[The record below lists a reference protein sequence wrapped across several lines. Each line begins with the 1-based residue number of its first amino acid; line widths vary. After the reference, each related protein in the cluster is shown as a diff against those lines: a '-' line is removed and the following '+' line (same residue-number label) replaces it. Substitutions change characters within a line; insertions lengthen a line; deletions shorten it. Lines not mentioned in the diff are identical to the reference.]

1 MSYPTKYTRQ
11 YDYVSYQNAN
21 PNRPLP
27 AGQLHADFSQIA
39 LSTNEIVEF
48 LKTSIR
54 ADGALANK
62 SVSRD
67 QLTND
72 VLNGVGDT
80 TALNET
86 MAEAQDYAIAAA
98 NSAVDS
104 STFASASATSAT
116 AAAGSAT
123 AAAGSA
129 TAAANSATSSSTYAS
144 NSASSASA
152 AAASASVVAGNLYA
166 FDSSTTMAA
175 PSAGGVRFNNATVAL
190 VTALAFSAQSG
201 DVGNP
206 NISAF
211 LATWGA
217 SNNGTS
223 RGTITIRKIG
233 SPATFATFTVTAA
246 VTNNT
251 TWLQLSVAYVAG
263 NGTFSAA
270 DALSVQFTRTGEAGT
285 GLLPV
290 NNLSDVSS
298 VPTAVRNLAPTD
310 LNLSGTPGGSSP
322 RIKSYTDSSRVVFGK
337 EYLSAW
343 YNAWRTGGGLSRP
356 IIMRGDSTMVGNSL
370 SQPTYTSPDILFA
383 SIAIGKGVRIST
395 PTNLGV
401 GGTTTADWLNT
412 HLPSDLATYTG
423 TNIPRLYI
431 LNYGMNDP
439 YVGPISQSQTITNL
453 RAGFA
458 LLRGTWDAN
467 KTSVVYMMP
476 NTAYD
481 DTNSRNE
488 TWRETIV
495 AQIKQAC
502 RDYGVMFFDT
512 YAALREARYG
522 LITGWLNATD
532 KVHPADDFNLA
543 IWGEFVDA
551 LIPSGVID
559 AATRPQKVTPAT
571 GFALPGA
578 AEDMNTCAVGRMGLG
593 AGYIT
598 MNTPGTIAAGTTL
611 ATIHAYH
618 VPLTQAWAVQMAAF
632 SGSWQFFQGIITTG
646 GVITNQQA
654 ISITTQRVYFGPG
667 HWQR

>member
-27 AGQLHADFSQIA
+27 AGHIQADLNQVA
-39 LSTNEIVEF
+39 LSTADIVEF
-48 LKTSIR
+48 LKKSLR
-54 ADGALANK
+54 SDGALANK
-62 SVSRD
+62 SVGRD
-67 QLTND
+67 QLATD
-72 VLNGVGDT
+72 VLAGVGDT

-86 MAEAQDYAIAAA
+86 LAEAQASATAAA
-98 NSAVDS
+98 NSATDS
-104 STFASASATSAT
+104 ATSATAAATSAT
-116 AAAGSAT
+116 AAAGSASG
-123 AAAGSA
+123 AATSA
-129 TAAANSATSSSTYAS
+129 TNAAS
-144 NSASSASA
+144 SASSASNSAIA
-152 AAASASVVAGNLYA
+152 AAATASVVSGNQFA
-166 FDSSTTMAA
+166 FETSTTMAA
-175 PSAGGVRFNNATVAL
+175 PAVGGMRFNNASPSL
-190 VTALAFSAQSG
+190 VTALAVAAQSAAS
-201 DVGNP
+201 GNP
-206 NISAF
+206 DVSDF
-211 LATWGA
+211 VATWGA
-217 SNNGTS
+217 SSNS
-223 RGTITIRKIG
+223 VKGTIQIRKLG
-233 SPATFATFTVTAA
+233 APAVFAVFSVTGTVTD
-246 VTNNT
+246 NG
-251 TWLQLSVAYVAG
+251 TWLQMAVAYVAG
-263 NGTFSAA
+263 SGSFSAS
-270 DALSVQFTRTGEAGT
+270 DALSVQFARSGDTG
-285 GLLPV
+285 GLNPA
-290 NNLSDVSS
+290 NDLSDVSS

-343 YNAWRTGGGLSRP
+343 FNAWRTGGGLSRP
-356 IIMRGDSTMVGNSL
+356 IILRGDSTMVGNGL
-370 SQPTYTSPDILFA
+370 SQPTYTSPEILFS
-383 SIAIGKGVRIST
+383 SIAISKGVRIPT

-412 HLPSDLATYTG
+412 HLPSDLSTYTG

-439 YVGPISQSQTITNL
+439 YVGPLTQSQTISNL

-458 LLRGTWDAN
+458 LLRGTWTASQ
-467 KTSVVYMMP
+467 TSVVYMMP

-481 DTNSRNE
+481 DTNGRNE
-488 TWRETIV
+488 TWRETII

-522 LITGWLNATD
+522 LLTGWLNATD

-551 LIPSGVID
+551 LIPTGVID

-571 GFALPGA
+571 GFALPGT
-578 AEDMNTCAVGRMGLG
+578 AEDMNTCAVGRMGIG
-593 AGYIT
+593 AGFIN

-611 ATIHAYH
+611 ATTHGYH
-618 VPLTQAWAVQMAAF
+618 VPLTQAWAIQMAAY
-632 SGSWQFFQGIITTG
+632 SGSWQFFQGIISTA

-654 ISITTQRVYFGPG
+654 VSITTQRVYFGPA